1 VDTIVAGAAAVTAV
15 AAVANRALGLSS
27 GKPWVFARQQ
37 KQSVEIINN
46 IAAPSAVFPTKSLL
60 WKVPNLISLSA
71 FWPMS
76 ELRRRE
82 PQAETAIV
90 RVNMAK
96 DVNPV
101 AHCRRAFA
109 SSSGSRAVG

>member
-1 VDTIVAGAAAVTAV
+1 
-15 AAVANRALGLSS
+15 
-27 GKPWVFARQQ
+27 
-37 KQSVEIINN
+37 
-46 IAAPSAVFPTKSLL
+46 
-60 WKVPNLISLSA
+60 
-71 FWPMS
+71 MS